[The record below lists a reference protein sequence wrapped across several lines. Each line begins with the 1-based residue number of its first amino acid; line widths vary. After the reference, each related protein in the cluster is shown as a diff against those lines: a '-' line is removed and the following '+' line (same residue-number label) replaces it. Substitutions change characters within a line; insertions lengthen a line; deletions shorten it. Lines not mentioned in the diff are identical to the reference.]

1 MGKNGI
7 GVIGLLSILIM
18 LAFAGCGVAPSPAA
32 TVQPKVLR
40 VGTIP
45 SEDATRMRE
54 AYLPLAAHLE
64 KKLGMKVELFVAT
77 DYTGAIEAMRAGKL
91 DIALFGPFSYVLAAE
106 KANAEV
112 FAVERVNGATTYKSI
127 IVTRPDSGINS
138 LQDLRGRTFAFVD
151 PASTSGH
158 LFPRSFL
165 KKNNIDPD
173 KEFKSL
179 VFAGTHDAVE
189 LAVKN
194 RKVDAGADSNKTYNK
209 MKKEGLISDQD
220 IKIIYESDPIPGSP
234 WAWRKDLPQ
243 ELRTK
248 IKDAFLSMDKDAPE
262 VFDRKKGQEA
272 YVPFSDAEYN
282 VVRETAKI
290 LNLDLTKMK

>member
-1 MGKNGI
+1 
-7 GVIGLLSILIM
+7 
-18 LAFAGCGVAPSPAA
+18 
-32 TVQPKVLR
+32 
-40 VGTIP
+40 
-45 SEDATRMRE
+45 
-54 AYLPLAAHLE
+54 
-64 KKLGMKVELFVAT
+64 VAT

-112 FAVERVNGATTYKSI
+112 FAVEKVNGATTYKSV

-165 KKNNIDPD
+165 KKNSIDPD
-173 KEFKSL
+173 KEFKSV

-234 WAWRKDLPQ
+234 WAWRKDLPP
-243 ELRTK
+243 ELKTK
-248 IKDAFLSMDKDAPE
+248 IKDAFLAMDKDAPD
-262 VFDRKKGQEA
+262 VFDKKKGQEA
-272 YVPFSDAEYN
+272 YVAFSDAEYN

-290 LNLDLTKMK
+290 LNLDLTKLK

>member
-1 MGKNGI
+1 MKKRGLI
-7 GVIGLLSILIM
+7 LAGLLLIIGM
-18 LAFAGCGVAPSPAA
+18 VVLAGCGSSPGTANVA
-32 TVQPKVLR
+32 QPQVLR

-54 AYLPLAAHLE
+54 AYKPLAAYLE
-64 KKLGMKVELFVAT
+64 KKLGMKVDLFVAT

-91 DIALFGPFSYVLAAE
+91 DIALFGPFSYVLAAD

-112 FAVERVNGATTYKSI
+112 FAVEKVNGATTYKSI

-138 LQDLRGRTFAFVD
+138 LQDLKGRTFAFVD

-158 LFPRSFL
+158 LFPRAFM
-165 KKNNIDPD
+165 KKQSIEPD
-173 KEFKSL
+173 KDFKSL

-220 IKIIYESDPIPGSP
+220 IKIIFESDPIPSSP
-234 WAWRKDLPQ
+234 WAWRKDLPA
-243 ELRTK
+243 ELKAK
-248 IKDAFLSMDKDAPE
+248 IKEAFLNMDKEAPDAFDK
-262 VFDRKKGQEA
+262 KKGQEA
-272 YVPFSDAEYN
+272 YLASTDDAYN